1 MNACIFFPLI
11 SEEMICTSSR
21 LKSKQPYALTK
32 KNRTQIPRKFL
43 KKNVL
48 QNMYLCVCSQE
59 CQKIGA
65 KKILD

>member
-32 KNRTQIPRKFL
+32 KKPNT
-43 KKNVL
+43 N
-48 QNMYLCVCSQE
+48 S
-59 CQKIGA
+59 
-65 KKILD
+65 KKISQKECAAKYVPMCV